1 MGLYIGIDGGGTK
14 TKCVL
19 ADDQLKILA
28 EAEAGPTNPLAVGVD
43 KSSEILFKLVQNV
56 TRKTSVRS
64 IEFVVIGLAGAG
76 RKMIAGEIENR
87 LKLLT
92 KRKKVSIKNIKVL
105 SDVEIALEGAFAGA
119 PGIILIAGTGSIVLG
134 KNKNGKLF
142 RAGGFGKVIGDEGSG
157 YSIGKKALQS
167 ISKELDGRGSK
178 TFLTTIL
185 SQKFGIK
192 NRDDLI
198 TAVYSSG
205 FDIARF
211 AEHVIAAAQ
220 LGDKI
225 ARNILADES
234 DELVC
239 HIETLYKQLGGK
251 KISLCLSGGLL
262 SSKNYYSN
270 LLRRKIKK
278 VFKDIEIKKNIY
290 PHEIGAA
297 VIAKKFV
304 NKNR

>member
-43 KSSEILFKLVQNV
+43 KSSEILFGLIQNV
-56 TRKTSVRS
+56 LRKTSVS
-64 IEFVVIGLAGAG
+64 LIESVVIGLAGAG
-76 RKMIAGEIENR
+76 RKKIAGEIENR
-87 LKLLT
+87 LKLLV
-92 KRKKVSIKNIKVL
+92 KRKKVSIKNIKIL

-119 PGIILIAGTGSIVLG
+119 AGIILIAGTGSIVLG

-142 RAGGFGKVIGDEGSG
+142 RAGGFGKVIGDEGGG

-167 ISKELDGRGSK
+167 ISKEIDGRGSK

-185 SQKFGIK
+185 SKKFGIK

-211 AEHVIAAAQ
+211 AEHVIEAAQ

-239 HIETLYKQLGGK
+239 HVETLYKQLGAK
-251 KISLCLSGGLL
+251 KINLCLSGGLL

-278 VFKDIEIKKNIY
+278 VFRDIEIKKNIY
-290 PHEIGAA
+290 PPEIGAA
-297 VIAKKFV
+297 VVAKKF
-304 NKNR
+304 RQ

>member
-1 MGLYIGIDGGGTK
+1 MGLYVGIDGGGTK

-43 KSSEILFKLVQNV
+43 KSSEILFELIQNV
-56 TRKTSVRS
+56 SKKESEQSITS
-64 IEFVVIGLAGAG
+64 VVIGLAGAG
-76 RKMIAGEIENR
+76 RKKIAGEIENR
-87 LKLLT
+87 LKLLV

-119 PGIILIAGTGSIVLG
+119 LGIILIAGTGSIVFG
-134 KNKNGKLF
+134 KNKNGELF

-157 YSIGKKALQS
+157 YSIGKKALQLV
-167 ISKELDGRGSK
+167 SKEFDGRGSK

-185 SQKFGIK
+185 GKKFGIK

-234 DELVC
+234 DELIC
-239 HIETLYKQLGGK
+239 HVETLYKQLGEK
-251 KISLCLSGGLL
+251 KMSLCLSGGLL

-278 VFKDIEIKKNIY
+278 VFGDIEIKKNIY
-290 PHEIGAA
+290 PPEIGAA
-297 VIAKKFV
+297 VVAKKF
-304 NKNR
+304 RQ

>member
-87 LKLLT
+87 LKLLV

-142 RAGGFGKVIGDEGSG
+142 RVGGFGKVIGDEGSG

-185 SQKFGIK
+185 SQKCGIK

-211 AEHVIAAAQ
+211 AEHVIAAAR
-220 LGDKI
+220 LGDKV

-239 HIETLYKQLGGK
+239 HVKTLYKKLGAK
-251 KISLCLSGGLL
+251 KMNLCLSGGLL
-262 SSKNYYSN
+262 SSKNYYSD

-278 VFKDIEIKKNIY
+278 GFRDIEIKKNIY
-290 PHEIGAA
+290 PPEIGAA
-297 VIAKKFV
+297 VAAKKF
-304 NKNR
+304 RQ